1 MQTINNFII
10 NRKNSFNYNY
20 NLNDKDILKYFDI
33 KKFALLIASNLVWG
47 EVHSYIISIV
57 VLYRSYIEN

>member
-33 KKFALLIASNLVWG
+33 KKFALLITSNLV
-47 EVHSYIISIV
+47 
-57 VLYRSYIEN
+57 